1 MALPDYI
8 IIGAQRC
15 GTTSMMRYVGV
26 HPRVSFVARKEIH
39 FFSQRY
45 GKGKHWY
52 GQQLGKRK
60 TGLLCGEKSAD
71 YMVDPRVPERI
82 AQMIPRA
89 KLICLLRNPVDR
101 ALSGFY
107 LGIHLGREKGKFHEA
122 IKRKPRQRFVDW
134 WGADVNQFL
143 LRGQYAEQL
152 ERWFRHFPREQV
164 LVIRYEDMAENTQRE
179 YGKVLEYLG
188 LPAFEPKFIQ
198 HAQLTK
204 KGMHWATRRWL
215 AEYFKPHNERLYELL
230 GRDMRWN
237 E

>member
-1 MALPDYI
+1 
-8 IIGAQRC
+8 
-15 GTTSMMRYVGV
+15 
-26 HPRVSFVARKEIH
+26 
-39 FFSQRY
+39 
-45 GKGKHWY
+45 
-52 GQQLGKRK
+52 
-60 TGLLCGEKSAD
+60 
-71 YMVDPRVPERI
+71 
-82 AQMIPRA
+82 
-89 KLICLLRNPVDR
+89 
-101 ALSGFY
+101 
-107 LGIHLGREKGKFHEA
+107 
-122 IKRKPRQRFVDW
+122 VDW